1 MTFHNPNSQRGNL
14 LDCPALP
21 ILRLHSLL
29 IAVEY
34 RLQQL
39 GIRENWFCSSVV
51 SVYRTTN
58 KKQDTLAVSAVNTVC
73 GFVSGYHSVP
83 LCSSHQT
90 LFCLLTDYLLYLGP
104 LLIVRSSDRDTSL
117 LQKKKTNAFQP
128 MVINYLVQF
137 TPCHLAFYIPL
148 QRPEVSCSNAVV
160 LNSKHCSESLLVSCS
175 SRVQLLSG

>member
-117 LQKKKTNAFQP
+117 LQKNKRISAYGDKLSRTVYAMSP
-128 MVINYLVQF
+128 RLLHSVTTTGSVL
-137 TPCHLAFYIPL
+137 L
-148 QRPEVSCSNAVV
+148 QCCCVEFKALFRVTLGITQLSCAAS
-160 LNSKHCSESLLVSCS
+160 
-175 SRVQLLSG
+175 